1 MSSNDPEPNKPL
13 FRTPNPTELKEA
25 AKEDPI
31 HDRDSAQ
38 ESDTK
43 QDDTEV
49 ERLGVADM
57 LNSQVIRAN
66 TSGH

>member
-1 MSSNDPEPNKPL
+1 MSSNEPTNEPL

-25 AKEDPI
+25 AKQDPI

-38 ESDTK
+38 ESDPN

-49 ERLGVADM
+49 DRLGVADM
-57 LNSQVIRAN
+57 SDSQVVKAN
-66 TSGH
+66 ISGH